1 MKLGSL
7 DVGNGVYLA
16 PMAGYTDKSFRRL
29 CKRMGADVV
38 VTEMVSAK
46 ALSFNNENTWK
57 YLDCDLEEE
66 PVLVQIFGSEPE
78 LMAQQAERIQDRFA
92 GIDINMGCPAPKV
105 FRNHEGSSLLKEPDL
120 IYRIVHTIV
129 QSVHVPVTVK
139 IRKGIKDDNLAVEA
153 ALAAQEGGAAAIGVH
168 GRTAAQMYHGE
179 ADWSVIREVKEAVK
193 VPVIGNGDI
202 KSGADALRMK
212 QETGCDGVMIGR
224 AARGNPWLFR
234 QVQEALNG
242 QAISAA
248 PTIDE
253 ICSMI
258 LDQSRMICEQKG
270 EYTGMREMRSHIAF
284 YARGFRGSSR
294 LRSAMQQLSTME
306 ELENLL
312 TDFQKLKD

>member
-57 YLDCDLEEE
+57 YLDCSPEEE

-284 YARGFRGSSR
+284 YARGFRGSRR